1 MHNLNIY
8 TFEFILTDAD
18 NRHEKKENHQIAR
31 HVEFFVIVRYL
42 LNCSRLM
49 LHVAN

>member
-1 MHNLNIY
+1 MHNLNI

-31 HVEFFVIVRYL
+31 HVE
-42 LNCSRLM
+42 
-49 LHVAN
+49 